1 MRMLLARFIFSLSA
15 LAVLATA
22 ALACTPG
29 PIPAKDQRNL
39 WFCKNDGDTAIVF
52 VHGLYSNARDAWLA
66 EQPDETGK
74 TAYWPQLAASDKR
87 LDGASFYIAGFNREG
102 EGEWGVREA
111 ADEVFKA
118 LDPKSAGAGAPLE
131 KQMIVFVAHSLGGIV
146 VRDLLVRRLEHFK
159 SKRIGLL
166 LVASPSGGSV
176 FARLASYVSS
186 SGDSRVL
193 GQLTPSSDVL
203 NHLDKDFHE
212 LIDERKIPGLVGKEI
227 YESYAID
234 PAKKGV
240 LSWMKSKL
248 ANSFGQVV
256 SSKSASRYFQ
266 NPVLIEASDHVT
278 IAKPDSIN
286 HRTHAELLTLAKR
299 VAELPPPECDA
310 PPYFKVQMDIAQ
322 PTGSTTLRVA
332 STGSDI
338 PAMPV
343 YSLVRTGKGGAPMLG
358 RGREPVTH
366 NPDKGVYEMAPDPP
380 FPCAGQ
386 TYEAKFLRGPAP
398 GMSYA
403 TSAPPKP
410 TALCFSRS
418 RTKAN
423 ERTAGLRCNEGE
435 QCAISSD
442 KAGLA
447 EICGPRSGF
456 NLLPSLLPRFVSTAH
471 AEPTPIGGEG
481 GGRHWVV
488 PSLETIQAVAPEKRA
503 GFTEFV
509 IETGKLA
516 GTEGATHY
524 AYGVRVNGVPI
535 YFDGWPPFSFEQPYT
550 EGGGIRFAF
559 AVENIGLS
567 GGEKGY
573 EKIDVELRF
582 FAGEKLIRS
591 EILSRDDYVSY
602 RHAPRIDAKLSKG
615 DKANWYGLFRPA
627 RTQDRFEVMLAVE
640 PTPQGILKKK
650 QEFKD
655 RTAYDGNPMIGVVR
669 PGRVD
674 NPWLGL
680 SFGLQLQSGQVRS
693 SFTKSDALA
702 VCKFVLDSAKSGK
715 LPRWVAKSAYLYEFD
730 TERITDLKDRGV
742 YIGACSKFA
751 SAAGR

>member
-1 MRMLLARFIFSLSA
+1 MRTLLARFIFGLSA
-15 LAVLATA
+15 LALLATA

-29 PIPAKDQRNL
+29 PIPAKDQRNF

-52 VHGLYSNARDAWLA
+52 MHGLFSNAREAWLKEKSA
-66 EQPDETGK
+66 DTGQPVF
-74 TAYWPQLAASDKR
+74 WPQLATQDKR
-87 LDGASFYIAGFNREG
+87 LNGASVYLAGFLSKG
-102 EGEWGVREA
+102 DGKDYGVRQA
-111 ADEVFKA
+111 ANEVFDAMDPAKIGTGGP
-118 LDPKSAGAGAPLE
+118 LDKE
-131 KQMIVFVAHSLGGIV
+131 TIIFVAHSLGGIV
-146 VRDLLVRRLEHFK
+146 VRDLLVRRAEQFK
-159 SKRIGLL
+159 AKRIGLL
-166 LVASPSGGSV
+166 LVASPSGGSDY
-176 FARLASYVSS
+176 ARVASYLLSS
-186 SGDSRVL
+186 SDSRLLV
-193 GQLTPSSDVL
+193 QLTPDSDIL
-203 NHLDKDFHE
+203 NNLDMDFRE
-212 LIDERKIPGLVGKEI
+212 LLEARKIPGLIGKELV
-227 YESYAID
+227 ESYALD
-234 PAKKGV
+234 TSDQTYS
-240 LSWMKSKL
+240 SWIKSKL
-248 ANSFGQVV
+248 ANVFVGRQVV
-256 SSKSASRYFQ
+256 SSDSASRYFP
-266 NPVLIEASDHVT
+266 NSVLIPASDHVT

-299 VAELPPPECDA
+299 VEELPPPECDA

-322 PTGSTTLRVA
+322 PAGSSSLRVA
-332 STGSDI
+332 STGGDV

-343 YSLVRTGKGGAPMLG
+343 YSLVRTGKSGAPMLG
-358 RGREPVTH
+358 RAREPVSH
-366 NPDKGVYEMAPDPP
+366 NPDKGVFEMAPDPP

-386 TYEAKFLRGPAP
+386 TFEAKFLRGPAP

-403 TSAPPKP
+403 TTAPPKP

-423 ERTAGLRCNEGE
+423 ERTAGLKCAEGD
-435 QCAISSD
+435 QCAVSSD

-456 NLLPSLLPRFVSTAH
+456 NVWPNFFSTAH
-471 AEPTPIGGEG
+471 AEPTPIGSEG

-535 YFDGWPPFSFEQPYT
+535 YFDGWPPFSFEQPYA

-559 AVENIGLS
+559 AVENLGLS

-573 EKIDVELRF
+573 EKIEVELRF
-582 FAGEKLIRS
+582 FAGDKLIRT

-627 RTQDRFEVMLAVE
+627 KTQDRFEVMLAVE
-640 PTPQGILKKK
+640 PTTQGILKKK

-669 PGRVD
+669 PGRAD

-693 SFTKSDALA
+693 SFTKNDALA
-702 VCKFVLDSAKSGK
+702 VCRFVLDSAKSGK

-730 TERITDLKDRGV
+730 TERITDIKDRGV

-751 SAAGR
+751 SAGGR